1 MPGDVETAI
10 SDVVARTGTLRFAT
24 LRVRVRVS
32 DVRDRWGQVEYLVEP
47 MDGSGKQWVG
57 ANLIDLA
64 KK

>member
-10 SDVVARTGTLRFAT
+10 SDVGARPGTLRFAT
-24 LRVRVRVS
+24 LRVRVRGS